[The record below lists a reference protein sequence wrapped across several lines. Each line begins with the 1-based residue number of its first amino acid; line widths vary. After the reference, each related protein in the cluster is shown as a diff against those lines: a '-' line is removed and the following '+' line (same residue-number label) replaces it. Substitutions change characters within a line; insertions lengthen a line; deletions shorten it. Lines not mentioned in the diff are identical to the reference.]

1 MESSRRRF
9 QPPPL
14 WARWALAIVVAGAI
28 VAGIVIAAD
37 RAGPEGSSSSE
48 AGAEAEVN
56 RIADIAITEDEAPR
70 FAGLAPGVAP
80 ARALERAIAANVRRR
95 ISDQQITGP
104 LQGVACTA
112 SGAARAGRRPY
123 RCAVRSAG
131 ISYPFLAV
139 VDEPRRRLAWCKVDP
154 PPNGS
159 GGEEI
164 PISASCR
171 V

>member
-1 MESSRRRF
+1 MESRARLKA
-9 QPPPL
+9 PPL
-14 WARWALAIVVAGAI
+14 WARWAIAIVVAAAI
-28 VAGIVIAAD
+28 VAGIVIAVT

-56 RIADIAITEDEAPR
+56 RIADIAIGEDEAPR
-70 FAGLAPGVAP
+70 FAALAPGAAP
-80 ARALERAIAANVRRR
+80 AGALEQAIAGNVRER
-95 ISDQQITGP
+95 ISEQKLTGP
-104 LQGVACTA
+104 LQGVSCTP

-123 RCAVRSAG
+123 RCTVRSAG

-139 VDEPRRRLAWCKVDP
+139 VDTRRRRLAWCKVDP
-154 PPNGS
+154 APNG
-159 GGEEI
+159 GNGQEI